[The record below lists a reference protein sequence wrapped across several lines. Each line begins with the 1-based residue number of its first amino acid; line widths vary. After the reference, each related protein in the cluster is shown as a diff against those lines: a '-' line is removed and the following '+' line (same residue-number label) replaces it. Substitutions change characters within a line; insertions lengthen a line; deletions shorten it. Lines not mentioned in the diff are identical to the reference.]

1 MATGSAQ
8 EIVEKIR
15 DDQLGR
21 EDRVLKDISTIRSGP
36 RIVILACKHFRDR
49 GEGKG

>member
-21 EDRVLKDISTIRSGP
+21 EDRVLKDTGTIRLAR
-36 RIVILACKHFRDR
+36 RIVELACKHFRDG

>member
-1 MATGSAQ
+1 MSSAQ

-15 DDQLGR
+15 EDQLGR
-21 EDRVLKDISTIRSGP
+21 EDQVLKHTSTIRSER
-36 RIVILACKHFRDR
+36 RIVKLACKHLRDR